1 MGEPSERGRLWLS
14 LPGMVAAIAGI
25 VTAMTGLFIA
35 FGRADSGDEVGPPA
49 DQAAQTPS
57 PFLTDVGAA
66 TADAIAGTWTGEAS
80 GDAGSF
86 EVRLVIARG
95 CVLDQRCGTISVS
108 SLPCE
113 GDLSLYAVT
122 ARRYEFS
129 VDNFSD
135 ASARGCT
142 SGAGEFLTPQEDGT
156 LLYTTG
162 YDRSIQGVLHRS

>member
-1 MGEPSERGRLWLS
+1 
-14 LPGMVAAIAGI
+14 MVAAIAAS
-25 VTAMTGLFIA
+25 VTAVTGLFLA
-35 FGRADSGDEVGPPA
+35 FGRADGGSEAGPPA
-49 DQAAQTPS
+49 DQPAQTPS
-57 PFLTDVGAA
+57 PLLTDQAAA

-80 GDAGSF
+80 SDAGSF
-86 EVRLVIARG
+86 EVRLVIAPG

-113 GDLSLYAVT
+113 GDLSLHTVT

-142 SGAGEFLTPQEDGT
+142 PGAGEFLTPQDDGT

>member
-1 MGEPSERGRLWLS
+1 MSEPSEKGRLWSS
-14 LPGMVAAIAGI
+14 LPGIVAAIAGI
-25 VTAMTGLFIA
+25 ITAMTGLFLA
-35 FGRADSGDEVGPPA
+35 FGRADGGDETGPLANQP
-49 DQAAQTPS
+49 AQTPS
-57 PFLTDVGAA
+57 PLLPEDGAA

-80 GDAGSF
+80 GDGGSF

-95 CVLDQRCGTISVS
+95 CVLDQRCGSISVS

-135 ASARGCT
+135 ASASGCT
-142 SGAGEFLTPQEDGT
+142 PGAGEFLAPQDDGT

-162 YDRSIQGVLHRS
+162 YDRTIQGVLHRT